1 MRLSP
6 SIHVW
11 GIVQILV
18 TRFTKVNK
26 GHQVLED
33 EDPPPAG
40 NSIPG
45 DYLFL
50 ERNKPDRIL

>member
-18 TRFTKVNK
+18 TRFHKVNE
-26 GHQVLED
+26 GYHVLED

-50 ERNKPDRIL
+50 EIDKPDRIL